1 MKPTKVTRDVYQQ
14 ITDLIIAALEEG
26 ATSFQLPWHRLG
38 PAAGRPTNIKS
49 GKPYRGVNVLALW
62 VASLNQDFSTG
73 IWGTYKQWH
82 DAGAQVRRGEKASL
96 VVFYKEFEREEKDE
110 DTGEVGRRKSLFA
123 RASWVFNADQ
133 VDGWEPQVPPVTNPV
148 TRDGRAEA
156 FISATSADIRHG
168 GQRAFYRPATDHIQM
183 PERRLFTGTP
193 TSSATEA
200 YYGTLLHE
208 LTHWTGAKTRCARD
222 LTGRFGSQAYAM
234 EELVAE
240 LGSAFLSA
248 DLGITPVPRPD
259 HAGYIASWL
268 KVLKEDKRAIFTAA
282 SKAAQAAD
290 HLRQFQPGTD
300 EAA

>member
-1 MKPTKVTRDVYQQ
+1 M
-14 ITDLIIAALEEG
+14 
-26 ATSFQLPWHRLG
+26 
-38 PAAGRPTNIKS
+38 
-49 GKPYRGVNVLALW
+49 
-62 VASLNQDFSTG
+62 
-73 IWGTYKQWH
+73 
-82 DAGAQVRRGEKASL
+82 
-96 VVFYKEFEREEKDE
+96 
-110 DTGEVGRRKSLFA
+110 
-123 RASWVFNADQ
+123 
-133 VDGWEPQVPPVTNPV
+133 PPVTDPV
-148 TRDGRAEA
+148 TRDGHAEA
-156 FISATSADIRHG
+156 FISATGADIRHG
-168 GQRAFYRPATDHIQM
+168 GQCAFYRPATDHIQM
-183 PERRLFTGTP
+183 PERELFTGTQ

-208 LTHWTGAKTRCARD
+208 LTHWTGAKTRCARN

-248 DLGITPVPRPD
+248 ELGITPVPRPD

-290 HLRQFQPGTD
+290 FLQQFQPGTD